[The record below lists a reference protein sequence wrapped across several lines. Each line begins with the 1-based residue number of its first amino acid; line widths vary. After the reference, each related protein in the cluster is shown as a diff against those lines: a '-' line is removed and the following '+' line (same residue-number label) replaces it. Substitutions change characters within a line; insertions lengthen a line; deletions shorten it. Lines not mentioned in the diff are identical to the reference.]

1 MNTKIKILLIS
12 VMLVFIQSCESLGYD
27 KGNKIIETVNNDYD
41 EAVERRNFKAPLKFM
56 KKSNYPYVKPVSEV
70 DVSKPSWFFQKI
82 HRIEEESITIVELV
96 EKITPS
102 EVVFTKL
109 LDDIARDET
118 ISISLKSVTVEDVL
132 NYISHYTGYNFEVAG
147 QTLSWSRYKVAS
159 FDLAWLPG
167 KLSFNLGKKSTGNRS
182 SSYSSSSTQQTSS
195 VGFKEESA
203 NEFITTEAEIEIVN
217 DLQEVLPMMLS
228 VNGKF
233 HFDKSNTALV
243 VKDRPR
249 YVDEVADYINNLNE
263 KLTRQV
269 AIDVEVI
276 DVEIS
281 NDSQLGLDWRLVKN
295 QISDLAN
302 VNFVSD
308 FASSLTSTAN
318 NASIFRIQDAN
329 ASATGTALL
338 IEALE
343 SQGSV
348 SKRTYPRVVT
358 MNNRVGKI
366 RAIDRQSYIQR
377 RSVQSTANVGAQ
389 ASIIQGN
396 VETGFILYA
405 LPKVM
410 KNRDVIMRLT
420 TSLSSLL
427 ELESKGEG
435 DQRVES
441 PRVSD
446 KDFDNT
452 VVIQSGETLLI
463 AGLSSKENNMN
474 DATNGIKALG
484 FNNKKKR
491 VRVETILAI
500 TPTILRGKRG

>member
-1 MNTKIKILLIS
+1 MNIKAKILIVAMS
-12 VMLVFIQSCESLGYD
+12 AVFLQSCQTPMD
-27 KGNKIIETVNNDYD
+27 KGSQKMARTVNNDYE
-41 EAVERRNFKAPLKFM
+41 EAVDRRNFKAPLNFM
-56 KKSNYPYVKPVSEV
+56 KKNLYPYVKPVSEV
-70 DVSKPSWFFQKI
+70 DVSKPSWFFKKI
-82 HRIEEESITIVELV
+82 HRIDEEEITIVDLIAKV
-96 EKITPS
+96 LPADII
-102 EVVFTKL
+102 FTKL
-109 LDDIARDET
+109 LDDIPRVDT
-118 ISISLKSVTVEDVL
+118 ISIDLKDVTVEDVL
-132 NYISHYTGYNFEVAG
+132 NYVSHYTGYDYQVSG
-147 QTLSWSRYKVAS
+147 QTLNWSRYKIET

-167 KLSFNLGKKSTGNRS
+167 KLSFNLGKKSTTTSSS
-182 SSYSSSSTQQTSS
+182 SSYGSTSTDMSA
-195 VGFKEESA
+195 GFKEESA
-203 NEFITTEAEIEIVN
+203 NEFITTEAEIEIAN
-217 DLQEVLPMMLS
+217 DLNKVLPMMLS

-233 HFDKSNTALV
+233 HFDKSNSSLI

-249 YVDEVADYINNLNE
+249 YVDSVSDYIDELNE

-281 NDSQLGLDWRLVKN
+281 NDSQLGLDWSLVKN

-308 FASSLTSTAN
+308 FASSFTSSTN
-318 NASIFRIQDAN
+318 TASIFSIQDAS
-329 ASATGTALL
+329 ASATGTSLL
-338 IEALE
+338 IQALE

-366 RAIDRQSYIQR
+366 RAIDRQSYIQE

-389 ASIIQGN
+389 SSIIQGS

-463 AGLSSKENNMN
+463 AGLSTKENNLA
-474 DATNGIKALG
+474 DATNGVRALG

>member
-1 MNTKIKILLIS
+1 MKTKFKILLVAIS
-12 VMLVFIQSCESLGYD
+12 SVFIQSCESLGYD
-27 KGNKIIETVNNDYD
+27 KGDKIIETVNKDYD
-41 EAVERRNFKAPLKFM
+41 EAVDRRNYKAPLQFM
-56 KKSNYPYVKPVSEV
+56 KKNQFPYVKPVSET
-70 DVSKPSWFFQKI
+70 DVSKPSWFFQEV
-82 HRIEEESITIVELV
+82 HRIEEEEITIADLI
-96 EKITPS
+96 EKVTPS
-102 EVVFTKL
+102 DVIFTKL
-109 LDDIARDET
+109 LDDIPREDT
-118 ISISLKSVTVEDVL
+118 MSINLTDVTAEDVL
-132 NYISHYTGYNFEVAG
+132 NYISHFTGYNYEVSG
-147 QTLSWSRYKVAS
+147 QTLSWSRYKVES

-167 KLSFNLGKKSTGNRS
+167 KLSFNLGKKSTGNQ
-182 SSYSSSSTQQTSS
+182 SYGSSSSQSS
-195 VGFKEESA
+195 SGTAGFKEESA

-217 DLQEVLPMMLS
+217 DLKEILPMMLS

-249 YVDEVADYINNLNE
+249 YVDAVSDYVSNLNE

-295 QISDLAN
+295 QINDLAN
-302 VNFVSD
+302 VSFVSD

-329 ASATGTALL
+329 ASASGTALL

-348 SKRTYPRVVT
+348 SKRTYPRIVT

-366 RAIDRQSYIQR
+366 RAINRQSYIQR

-389 ASIIQGN
+389 ASIIQGD

-427 ELESKGEG
+427 QLESKGEG

-463 AGLSSKENNMN
+463 AGLSSKENNLN
-474 DATNGIKALG
+474 DATNGIKAFG